1 MKLNS
6 CYVNFFC
13 EIYSIINLNSDI
25 AMEVKLVYLSDL
37 KFNLKVWKKELR
49 FHRNE
54 MEKFEKKLEEIA
66 QRNLGN
72 DAMAP
77 LEGFQNR
84 IIREKEVIGRLLQ
97 RNRMKRKIIDTADI
111 SEEMDGRLRNQQT
124 SLRDDM
130 KTYIK
135 LHYEL
140 KEELM
145 DYFLKWL

>member
-1 MKLNS
+1 
-6 CYVNFFC
+6 
-13 EIYSIINLNSDI
+13 
-25 AMEVKLVYLSDL
+25 MEVKLVYLSDL

-54 MEKFEKKLEEIA
+54 MEKFEKKLEDIA